1 MPGKKRTAP
10 SDGTST
16 AKDAKKPK
24 KDGKDNKTG
33 KKKEKAKA
41 TEKKTA
47 QDNEAVPFVRRKGM
61 KNGSKLA
68 TGKKYPGGHVSAAG
82 NHVQS
87 LFSSTIIEIPS
98 LFVGGVHNA
107 FDHASSMS
115 AGSMALFVKNQRQ
128 WKAKELEDE
137 EVQKFK
143 EAMKVSFNRYTYLLA
158 CFSQG

>member
-82 NHVQS
+82 NHVQHFRQLTR
-87 LFSSTIIEIPS
+87 LFTLCLGPIRRRTYCSITIFIDN
-98 LFVGGVHNA
+98 H
-107 FDHASSMS
+107 
-115 AGSMALFVKNQRQ
+115 
-128 WKAKELEDE
+128 
-137 EVQKFK
+137 
-143 EAMKVSFNRYTYLLA
+143 
-158 CFSQG
+158 